1 MSPQAPWWKNAS
13 IYQIYPASYKDSNGD
28 GIGDLPGIIGK
39 LDYIQSL
46 GVDAIWL
53 CPMYDSPQYDMGYDI
68 SNYEDVYAPYGTVA
82 DVETLITAC
91 HDRGMRILLD
101 LVINHTSHEHAWFKQ
116 SRTSKDSPKR
126 DWYIWRPA
134 RYENGVRRPPNNW
147 RSIFGGSAWEW
158 DEASR
163 EYYLHL
169 FAVQQ
174 PDLNWENAD
183 TRAAVYESAMKFWLR
198 KGIDGFR
205 VDTVNM
211 YSKNQSFRDAPIID
225 PQHEWQPAW
234 SLYCNGPRMHEF
246 LRELGQILLEYNAM
260 TVGEL
265 PNTPQI
271 ADVPGYV
278 SAKAQQL
285 SMVFQFDVVDIGQGT
300 DLRFNTVPR
309 NWTLPDLRERIA
321 RTQQLSDGTADGWST
336 TFLENHDQARSISR
350 WGSEE
355 TPESWQ
361 RSAKMLAM
369 LVASLSGTL
378 YVYQGQEIGMV
389 NAPVEWEI
397 SEYKDLDSINYYDFV
412 RTVAK
417 SNPVALAKAKAALAH
432 LARDHARLP
441 MQWDA
446 TPNAGFTSE
455 EAKPWMRVHDGYAA
469 LNVKRQTVDSN
480 SVLNFWREL
489 LRVRRENPK
498 LFAQGVF
505 SDTDPSHESVFV
517 YEKGSTDAKLVV
529 ALNFTGKAQSVDL
542 ASRLS
547 GSSYKT
553 LVKNCE
559 EEPLDSLQAYEGRIY
574 RLEKQ

>member
-1 MSPQAPWWKNAS
+1 MSPQTPWWKHAS

-68 SNYEDVYAPYGTVA
+68 SNYEDVYAPYGTVE

-101 LVINHTSHEHAWFKQ
+101 LVINHTSHEHAWFKE

-134 RYENGVRRPPNNW
+134 RYENGARLPPNNW

-158 DEASR
+158 DETSQ

-174 PDLNWENAD
+174 PDINWENAE

-211 YSKNQSFRDAPIID
+211 YSKNQSFCDAPILD
-225 PQHEWQPAW
+225 PQNEWQPAW

-246 LRELGQILLEYNAM
+246 LREMSQILLEYDAM

-271 ADVPGYV
+271 ADVLEYV
-278 SAKAQQL
+278 SAQGQQL
-285 SMVFQFDVVDIGQGT
+285 SMVFQFDVVDIGQGK

-309 NWTLPDLRERIA
+309 NWTLPELRERIA
-321 RTQQLSDGTADGWST
+321 RTQQLSDGTTDGWST
-336 TFLENHDQARSISR
+336 TFLENHDQARSVSR
-350 WGSEE
+350 WGCEK
-355 TPESWQ
+355 TPELWQ

-389 NAPVEWEI
+389 NAPVEWDI
-397 SEYKDLDSINYYDFV
+397 SEYKDLDSINYYEFV
-412 RTVAK
+412 KTAT
-417 SNPVALAKAKAALAH
+417 NNDPVALAKAKAALAH

-446 TPNAGFTSE
+446 SPNAGFTTE
-455 EAKPWMRVHDGYAA
+455 IAKPWMRVHDNYPT
-469 LNVKRQTVDSN
+469 LNVKRQTIDPH

-489 LRVRRENPK
+489 LRVRHDNPK

-505 SDTDPSHESVFV
+505 RDTDPSHKSVFV
-517 YEKGSTDAKLVV
+517 YEKGSDDGKLVI
-529 ALNFTGKAQSVDL
+529 ALNFTGQTQSVDL
-542 ASRLS
+542 EGLLS
-547 GSSYKT
+547 GSTYKT
-553 LVKNCE
+553 LVKNCDE
-559 EEPLDSLQAYEGRIY
+559 GSLDSLQAYEGRIY
-574 RLEKQ
+574 HVEK